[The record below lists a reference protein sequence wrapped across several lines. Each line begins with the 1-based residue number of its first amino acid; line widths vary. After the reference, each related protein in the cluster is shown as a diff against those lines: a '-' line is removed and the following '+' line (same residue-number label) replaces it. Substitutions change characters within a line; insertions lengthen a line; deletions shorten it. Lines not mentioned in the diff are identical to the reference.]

1 MNHEFIIAISD
12 RKQRER
18 QARINLILQSAARVF
33 ARQGYHNA
41 SMDLIAEEAEL
52 GKATIYY
59 YYKSKDELLQGI
71 LAEGIHEF
79 FINLE
84 KAFEAESDSIM
95 KIRLVIRE
103 SVAFF
108 ERHPDYF
115 KLYMYLN
122 VHPAFRERIY
132 QSLHPVLV
140 NNLSMLRSVFIQAGK
155 EGQIK
160 EIPGEHLLSI
170 FGSLV
175 MGMDIFSA
183 HLSSDK
189 LRARARW
196 MEEIFLRGILNN

>member
-1 MNHEFIIAISD
+1 MAISD

-18 QARINLILQSAARVF
+18 QARIDLILQSAARVF

-59 YYKSKDELLQGI
+59 YYKSKEDLLQGI
-71 LAEGIHEF
+71 LTEGIREF
-79 FINLE
+79 FANLE
-84 KAFEAESDSIM
+84 EAFKKESDSIN
-95 KIRLVIRE
+95 KIRLVIRH

-108 ERHPDYF
+108 EQHPDYF

-132 QSLHPVLV
+132 RTLHPALE
-140 NNLSMLRSVFIQAGK
+140 NKLAMLHGVFVQAAA
-155 EGQIK
+155 EGRIK
-160 EIPGEHLLSI
+160 EIPPEPLLSV

-175 MGMDIFSA
+175 MGMGIFS
-183 HLSSDK
+183 SSLNPDK
-189 LRARARW
+189 LRERAFW
-196 MEEIFLRGILNN
+196 MEKIFLQGILKE